1 MTFKVRVSCCKNHV
15 DRVTKAEILTARKEL
30 WKPEAPQCLAGKFW
44 TASRKFSAVHR
55 CGEAEALMGVCH
67 SWQHLPFRL
76 SLAVF

>member
-1 MTFKVRVSCCKNHV
+1 MTFKVRVSCCKNRV
-15 DRVTKAEILTARKEL
+15 DRVTKAEILTAGEKALETRGS
-30 WKPEAPQCLAGKFW
+30 AMLAGKFW

-67 SWQHLPFRL
+67 LWQHLPFRL